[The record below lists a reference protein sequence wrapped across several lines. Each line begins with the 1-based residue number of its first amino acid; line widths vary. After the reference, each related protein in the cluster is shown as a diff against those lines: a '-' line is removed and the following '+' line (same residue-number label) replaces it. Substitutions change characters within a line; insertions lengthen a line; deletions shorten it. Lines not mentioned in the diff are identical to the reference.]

1 MYKLHFN
8 EAPFNLSGE
17 IMEEFTEKIKITDL
31 NRYGSFR
38 GENLTEKL
46 SEKLGIS
53 NKNIA
58 VGNGSDELLKV
69 VTETFLSPGEKAMT
83 ISPHFVVYPEYVS
96 LAGGE
101 FIPFDLTPELTLDEE
116 GFIEKVILEDPKVI
130 YLCTPHNPTGLV
142 LAPDFIK
149 KVTEVCSGIVV
160 IDEAYIEFSGESSL
174 IDVAASSPKLICAR
188 TFSKAYGAAGIRLG
202 YIVGSRENINKI
214 NGRRLI
220 FCLNTLTEVMGG
232 VLLDNEE
239 SFKENALYI
248 SEERDRILDE
258 VDSSENIILY
268 PSQGSFILVKTPVN
282 LSKIMKSNGIM
293 INKVAWG
300 NGFYRISV
308 GDSRINNQVIQ
319 ILNSL

>member
-8 EAPFNLSGE
+8 EAPFNLSGR
-17 IMEEFTEKIKITDL
+17 IMEAFTEKLKVTDL

-46 SEKLGIS
+46 SEKLGLS
-53 NKNIA
+53 LKNIA

-96 LAGGE
+96 LVGGE
-101 FIPFDLTPELTLDEE
+101 FISFDLSPDLTLDEN
-116 GFIEKVILEDPKVI
+116 GFIEQVIVEDPKII

-142 LAPDFIK
+142 LTPAFIK
-149 KVTEVCSGIVV
+149 KVTEVSSGIVV
-160 IDEAYIEFSGESSL
+160 IDEAYIEFSTESTL
-174 IDVAASSPKLICAR
+174 IDLAAKSPKLICTR

-202 YIVGSRENINKI
+202 YIVGSRENIKKI
-214 NGRRLI
+214 NSRRLI
-220 FCLNTLTEVMGG
+220 FCLSTLTEVMGG

-239 SFKENALYI
+239 SFRENTLYI

-258 VDSSENIILY
+258 VVSSEKITLY
-268 PSQGSFILVKTPVN
+268 PSQGSFILVKTSVN
-282 LSKIMKSNGIM
+282 LGKVMKANGIM
-293 INKVAWG
+293 INKVAWRE
-300 NGFYRISV
+300 GFYRISI